1 MEPASML
8 SKIDSS
14 IYTYKWQLLQDQ
26 FHNRCFINQR
36 VCNIHI
42 SFLSYHTMFM
52 ISWLLLSTS
61 SAQQMYKYIC
71 IFIIDIYVYLQEM
84 HIYTCIILYIDEH
97 FCKKIGFNYITS
109 VYMTHW
115 YLILYFIY
123 QASITQKSLDA
134 RHNPMDFR
142 FLSANFFNTFI
153 GIIIIL
159 LKKCFW
165 LCAKRKIKGKDKG
178 NCTHKRYKLMM
189 PLDG

>member
-1 MEPASML
+1 ML
-8 SKIDSS
+8 SEIDSS

-26 FHNRCFINQR
+26 FHNKCFINQR

-52 ISWLLLSTS
+52 ISWLLLSAS
-61 SAQQMYKYIC
+61 NSQQMYKYIC

-159 LKKCFW
+159 LKKCCS
-165 LCAKRKIKGKDKG
+165 LCAQRKKRKDNKGWDRISLRFLLG
-178 NCTHKRYKLMM
+178 Y
-189 PLDG
+189 